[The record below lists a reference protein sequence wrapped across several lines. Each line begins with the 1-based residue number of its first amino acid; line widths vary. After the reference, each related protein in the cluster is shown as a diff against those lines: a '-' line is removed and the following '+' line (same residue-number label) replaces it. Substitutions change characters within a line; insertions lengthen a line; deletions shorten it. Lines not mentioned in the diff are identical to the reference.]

1 MLSSLPPGS
10 LLVLG
15 ALAVPLLKGHLRS
28 LWMLALP
35 LLSYAHMDALQ
46 PEHLGSFALFDMV
59 LTPVRVDPLSMVWG
73 IVFHIAALLSVIY
86 ALHVKDWV
94 QLTAGLMYSGA
105 AIGAAFA
112 GDLITLFVYWE
123 LTAITSVFL
132 IWARQTERAYRVGL
146 RYLLIQV
153 GSGVILLAGV
163 ILYYSGQPQAERSLA
178 FVQMAGNNG
187 ISLAEAGLGVQL
199 IFLAFGIK
207 AAFPLLHNWLQDAY
221 PEATVVGTVFLS
233 AFTTKLAIYALAR
246 TFAGETSLVWIG
258 AIMTVYPV
266 FFAVVENDLRKVLSF
281 SLNNQLGFMVC
292 AIGIGT
298 PLALNGAAAHAFCHI
313 MYKSLLFMSMGAV
326 LYRTG
331 TAKATELGGLFRTMP
346 WTTVFCLIGAAS
358 ISAFPLFSGFVSKS
372 LTMSA
377 VAGAGFLIPW
387 LMLLFASAGVLE
399 HSGIKIPYFAFFS
412 HDSGKRPK
420 EAPFNMLVAMGLAA
434 FICVAVGLPAF
445 FPGFGFNWLY
455 SILPFASDPYTM
467 RYEPYTGDHILTQ
480 MQLLMLAVFAFA
492 LLQRLGAY
500 PPEKRGIILDTDIL
514 YRKVGYGFAV
524 WAGKVWSKV
533 GPALAGVVGGM
544 GSRTFSR
551 LEAAFS
557 PRGTLA
563 SGGLYNSMAVWTV
576 VLLGLA
582 LLVAFFI
589 R

>member
-1 MLSSLPPGS
+1 MSALIASLNPGLILILAGLLAGVTPIQRVRQLLGLAAPVIATALLLAAPRETDLATLSMLG
-10 LLVLG
+10 
-15 ALAVPLLKGHLRS
+15 
-28 LWMLALP
+28 
-35 LLSYAHMDALQ
+35 
-46 PEHLGSFALFDMV
+46 FDMV
-59 LTPVRVDPLSMVWG
+59 LYRVDSLSFIFG
-73 IVFHIAALLSVIY
+73 LAFLIAAFINAIY
-86 ALHVKDWV
+86 ALHQDS
-94 QLTAGLMYSGA
+94 QMEDSMGLAYMGA
-105 AIGAAFA
+105 AVAAAFC
-112 GDLITLFVYWE
+112 GDFISLFVFWE

-132 IWARQTERAYRVGL
+132 IFKSGTRAAYKAGM
-146 RYLLIQV
+146 RYLGLHIL
-153 GSGVILLAGV
+153 SGVLLLFGAVQIYFDTGDMSIRALELGNPGV
-163 ILYYSGQPQAERSLA
+163 LL
-178 FVQMAGNNG
+178 V
-187 ISLAEAGLGVQL
+187 
-199 IFLAFGIK
+199 FLAFGIK
-207 AAFPLLHNWLQDAY
+207 AGFPFLHTWLADAY
-221 PEATVVGTVFLS
+221 PKATVVGTVILS

-246 TFAGETSLVWIG
+246 TFAGEQSLIWIG

-292 AIGIGT
+292 AIGVGT

-377 VAGAGFLIPW
+377 VSGGGFLIPW

-399 HSGIKIPYFAFFS
+399 HSGIKIPYFAFFG
-412 HDSGKRPK
+412 HDSGKRPR

-434 FICVAVGLPAF
+434 FICIAVGLPAF

-455 SILPFASDPYTM
+455 SILPYASDPYTM
-467 RYEPYTGDHILTQ
+467 KYEPYTADHILTQ
-480 MQLLMLAVFAFA
+480 MQLLVLAMFAFA
-492 LLQRLGAY
+492 FLQRIGAY
-500 PPEKRGIILDTDIL
+500 PPEKRGIILDTDII
-514 YRKVGYGFAV
+514 YRKVGYGFASWCGDV
-524 WAGKVWSKV
+524 WNKV
-533 GPALAGVVGGM
+533 GPAMTGIFGGVGA
-544 GSRTFSR
+544 RTFAR

-563 SGGLYNSMAVWTV
+563 SGGLYNGMAIWTV

-582 LLVAFFI
+582 LLIAFFI

>member
-1 MLSSLPPGS
+1 MNGLLATINPG
-10 LLVLG
+10 LVLI
-15 ALAVPLLKGHLRS
+15 LAG
-28 LWMLALP
+28 MLAAVIPVQRVRQGLA
-35 LLSYAHMDALQ
+35 LLAPVIATALLLAA
-46 PEHLGSFALFDMV
+46 PRETDLASLSMMGFDMV
-59 LTPVRVDPLSMVWG
+59 LYRVDSLSFIFG
-73 IVFHIAALLSVIY
+73 LAFLIAAFINAVY
-86 ALHVKDWV
+86 ALHQDS
-94 QLTAGLMYSGA
+94 QFEDTMGLTYMGA
-105 AIGAAFA
+105 AVAAAFC
-112 GDLITLFVYWE
+112 GDFISLFVFWE

-132 IWARQTERAYRVGL
+132 IFRSGTQAAYKAGM
-146 RYLLIQV
+146 RYLGLHIL
-153 GSGVILLAGV
+153 SGVLLLFGAMQIYFDTGDMSIRALELGNPGV
-163 ILYYSGQPQAERSLA
+163 LL
-178 FVQMAGNNG
+178 V
-187 ISLAEAGLGVQL
+187 
-199 IFLAFGIK
+199 FLAFGIK
-207 AAFPLLHNWLQDAY
+207 AGFPFLHTWIADAY
-221 PEATVVGTVFLS
+221 PKATVVGTVILS

-246 TFAGETSLVWIG
+246 TFAGEQSLVWIG
-258 AIMTVYPV
+258 AIMTIYPV

-292 AIGIGT
+292 AIGVGT

-377 VAGAGFLIPW
+377 VAGGAFLIPW

-399 HSGIKIPYFAFFS
+399 HSGIKIPYFAFFG

-434 FICVAVGLPAF
+434 FICIAVGLPAF

-455 SILPFASDPYTM
+455 SILPFANDPYTV

-480 MQLLMLAVFAFA
+480 MQLLVLAIFAFA

-500 PPEKRGIILDTDIL
+500 PPEKRGIIIDTDII
-514 YRKVGYGFAV
+514 YRKAGYGLAT
-524 WAGKVWSKV
+524 WAGLVWTKV
-533 GPALAGVVGGM
+533 GPAMSGVFGGL
-544 GSRTFSR
+544 SARTFSR

-563 SGGLYNSMAVWTV
+563 SGGLFNGMAIWTA

-582 LLVAFFI
+582 LLIAFFI